1 MRTEDRQLISDLLEG
16 DAEAYRTVDDWIQ
29 RAMGKYRPLLG
40 NDAEDLAQEVL
51 IGVTQDLRDD
61 NFAGRSA
68 LRTYVTSRVYYTC
81 IDELRSRR
89 RREWVD
95 LQDET
100 LQSHEPSPLQRLG
113 SRRKIEL
120 ARQVLEQMPESCRE
134 LWRDIQDGLGYQEM
148 SRKHGVAEVTLRS
161 RVLRCR
167 RRAQDLRSRLQK
179 KVEKSVQRNPPRDD

>member
-1 MRTEDRQLISDLLEG
+1 MGTEDRQLIDQLLAG
-16 DAEAYRTVDDWIQ
+16 DVAAYRTVDEWIQ
-29 RAMGKYRPLLG
+29 RAMGKYRRLLG
-40 NDAEDLAQEVL
+40 NDAEDLAQEIL

-61 NFAGRSA
+61 KFGGRSA

-95 LQDET
+95 LEHEE

-120 ARQVLEQMPESCRE
+120 ARQVLEQMPASCRE
-134 LWRDIQDGLGYQEM
+134 LWRDLQDGLGYEEM
-148 SRKHGVAEVTLRS
+148 SRKHGVSRVTLRS

-167 RRAQDLRSRLQK
+167 RRAQDLRSRLQ
-179 KVEKSVQRNPPRDD
+179 EKIEESVQRNPPRDD